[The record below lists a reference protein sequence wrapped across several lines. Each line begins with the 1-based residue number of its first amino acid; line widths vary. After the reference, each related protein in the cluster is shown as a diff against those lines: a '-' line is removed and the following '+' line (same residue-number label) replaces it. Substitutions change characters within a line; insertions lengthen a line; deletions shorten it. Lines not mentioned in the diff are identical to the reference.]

1 MENYIST
8 YTNRKI
14 NPVQPVAEDIIIEDI
29 AHSLSLMTRANGH
42 LSHFYSVAQHTI
54 NCYNE
59 AKARGYSKRV
69 QLGCILHDASESYIS
84 DITRP
89 VKRQLVEY
97 YAIEERLQKMI
108 YEKFGLIDIT
118 EEEQQLIKTVD
129 DALLYYEFIELMGIS
144 PSEEDAPEMEMD
156 HDFSLR
162 DFEEVE
168 HEFLYIFNQ
177 LTNEERRKD
186 G

>member
-14 NPVQPVAEDIIIEDI
+14 NPVQPVAEDIVIEDI

-42 LSHFYSVAQHTI
+42 LTHFYSVAQHTI
-54 NCYNE
+54 NCYKE
-59 AKARGYSKRV
+59 AKARGYSERV
-69 QLGCILHDASESYIS
+69 QLGCLLHDASESYIS

-97 YAIEERLQKMI
+97 YVIEDRLQRMI
-108 YEKFGLIDIT
+108 YEKFGLTEIT
-118 EEEQQLIKTVD
+118 EEEHLLIKIVD
-129 DALLYYEFIELMGIS
+129 DSLLFYEFIELMGIS
-144 PSEEDAPEMEMD
+144 PSAKHAPEMEIE

-162 DFEEVE
+162 DFAEVE
-168 HEFLYIFNQ
+168 NEFLSIFNQ
-177 LTNEERRKD
+177 LTSGTRF
-186 G
+186 

>member
-1 MENYIST
+1 
-8 YTNRKI
+8 
-14 NPVQPVAEDIIIEDI
+14 
-29 AHSLSLMTRANGH
+29 
-42 LSHFYSVAQHTI
+42 
-54 NCYNE
+54 
-59 AKARGYSKRV
+59 
-69 QLGCILHDASESYIS
+69 
-84 DITRP
+84 
-89 VKRQLVEY
+89 
-97 YAIEERLQKMI
+97 MI

-144 PSEEDAPEMEMD
+144 PSEEEAPEMKME

-162 DFEEVE
+162 DFNEVE

-177 LTNEERRKD
+177 LTNEKRRKD